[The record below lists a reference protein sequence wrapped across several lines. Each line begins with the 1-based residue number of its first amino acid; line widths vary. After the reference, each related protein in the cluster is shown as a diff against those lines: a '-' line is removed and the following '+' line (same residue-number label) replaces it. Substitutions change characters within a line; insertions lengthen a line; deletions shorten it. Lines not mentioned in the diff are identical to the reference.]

1 MKKAKL
7 ILLLTP
13 TLLVAVSCGGG
24 GSSSEPGSDYSSISV
39 TDARQRISAITTEI
53 SKETFSVPTKATIGL
68 TNTVKMETIE
78 ISSTML
84 AAYDLNTQ
92 NPYAHIKTASS
103 SPSSS
108 SSDSS
113 SGLEMWLYKD
123 GGDYVYAAII
133 GQTKAVSKYAVD
145 SEKGKELISGIEN
158 SLTSSNASA
167 ESFKSTLD
175 TIDSMIESYIAA
187 TEGSL
192 STDGASMEISA
203 YAKGAGDLKVT
214 IKGTGN
220 LTSGES
226 SSESF
231 YSNYVFANYLPVL
244 LETSAVT
251 NTAET
256 STRATFSWGSVEYDY
271 PDLTEFSSVSA

>member
-39 TDARQRISAITTEI
+39 TDAKQRISAITTEI
-53 SKETFSVPTKATIGL
+53 SKETFSVPTKATIDL

-92 NPYAHIKTASS
+92 NPYAHIKTESS
-103 SPSSS
+103 SPSS

-175 TIDSMIESYIAA
+175 SIDSMVESYIAA

-231 YSNYVFANYLPVL
+231 YFNYVFANYLPVL
-244 LETSAVT
+244 LETSTVT
-251 NTAET
+251 STAET
-256 STRATFSWGSVEYDY
+256 STRATFSWGSVDYDY